1 MTEPAGRLL
10 WVEAGCRE
18 DLDTKGKLS
27 MTTDAGQTAEHPVKA
42 KTKRRWLQFSLRTLL
57 MLMFAAGIGW
67 LAYKIQWARAQWDAA
82 VAIREVGGTLQFR
95 QRTEEGIAEHQ
106 APTLRRKAK

>member
-1 MTEPAGRLL
+1 
-10 WVEAGCRE
+10 
-18 DLDTKGKLS
+18 

-42 KTKRRWLQFSLRTLL
+42 KTKRRWLQFSLRTLLVL

-95 QRTEEGIAEHQ
+95 QRTEEGIAQHQ